1 LGHGSTRSNEPDEDE
16 QLLEKQTLN
25 NGVTQLNSWQAV
37 DWKTVEATVTR
48 IREQIYV
55 ASAQNNL
62 KKVGSL
68 QKLMLRHG

>member
-1 LGHGSTRSNEPDEDE
+1 LGHGSTRSNELDEDE

-37 DWKTVEATVTR
+37 EAAVTR

-55 ASAQNNL
+55 ASAHNNL

-68 QKLMLRHG
+68 QKLMLQHG